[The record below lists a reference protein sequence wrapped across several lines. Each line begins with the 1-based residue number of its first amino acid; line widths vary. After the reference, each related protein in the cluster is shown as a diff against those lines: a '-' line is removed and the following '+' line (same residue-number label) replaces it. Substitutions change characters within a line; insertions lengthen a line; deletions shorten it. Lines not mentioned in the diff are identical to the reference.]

1 MLTNKTWPEPKKKS
15 IIKVKKAFKSRLEI
29 KNVKNDKWLSRWMHV
44 IKLNSLIKLINYSYK
59 C

>member
-29 KNVKNDKWLSRWMHV
+29 KNVKNDKWLSRWIYV
-44 IKLNSLIKLINYSYK
+44 IKLNPLIKLINYSYK